1 MISLLTVIL
10 LLPVIAYG
18 LLHSN
23 TVQNYLAGYLTAY
36 ISNELNTEVRVG
48 GLDIRLFRSIVLE
61 DVYMADQD
69 GEPMLEVSK
78 MTASIQSLSLKN
90 RDLNLSD
97 LHFDDATL
105 LFYKNDDAPDYNF
118 RFFLDYFEDVDLHD
132 EVRERWDVT
141 CSSFRLSNAA
151 FHHTIDEDKGYVD
164 GFDYTDF
171 SIHDLHMVLN
181 DIHLNRN
188 RLGFELADLNYL
200 ESEGFQVDHV
210 SGSFT
215 LGLEEATVD
224 NFVFRS
230 KGSDLNF
237 DLMAEYG
244 PFQTVEDFLVEAEF
258 QVYMSPSQVD
268 LGDVAHFVEPLYG
281 LRDSISLGGDFYI
294 GDGGLS
300 GEAVS
305 LTFGEATSF
314 MGDIHIAD
322 LLDLPGSDIHME
334 IEDLHTILSDLYG
347 FSLPEGLKHDT
358 LPVPDYVAN
367 AGDLRFS
374 GNMNLSGGNIQTK
387 GRLRT
392 DIGDLVA
399 DVFFEKSDNGAY
411 FQYQGGLSA
420 HDFHVGR
427 LFDKPDQAG
436 EISMDIAVN
445 GEGFTLDE
453 LDMHVDGHIHS
464 LNLLDYEYQDVAIAG
479 DFVNQKF
486 QGDFTVNDPSVAL
499 EFNGMVDLEGAV
511 PEFDFEM
518 GLDNANLTRLN
529 VFQRDSLYDS
539 VVSARLKMNA
549 RASSLDD
556 LEGEIAITDV
566 VYEETASLWQG
577 RNGMPASYATDSIL
591 IRNRVWSEENQ
602 HFRVR
607 SDFLDADMYGHF
619 HFERFGSSLKRL
631 LYEYIPAMRP
641 AEEKMLTAR
650 DMPEQDLSFFVRLK
664 ETAPLS
670 DLFFPSFCIN
680 DGAWINGSLNTHNQ
694 YLELEGHADSLVFN
708 DNHFADFYFS
718 GNSEGN
724 SLFFSANSER
734 YILSERI
741 RMEQMEIESSV
752 SDNLMAFL
760 VKWGRED
767 DKMNNSGNLKGTT
780 TVLGPDHAEINFD
793 PSHAYI
799 DGERWQLN
807 VDNRIIIDDARLE
820 MHQLKAYQN
829 SQFVLVDGVLSENP
843 KDRMIVSFAGF
854 DVGYTDYLL
863 GDKKFDFGGK
873 MDGYVSFTGLYQSP
887 AFDADLYVNDFVF
900 NSKAVG
906 ELEATGTWSEEQE
919 GFRVEAEVTDPD
931 NPDSDTTPLVTH
943 GYFYPGKEDQ
953 NFDLDIIIDEMEM
966 AGWGRYLENFAR
978 DFNGRATGELR
989 LEGSWKRPELIGSA
1003 RFVEASLYVPY
1014 LNNSYSFTDDVFLG
1028 EDYFRFDDVVLTDPL
1043 GNTALLNGDIYHEGF
1058 SDFALDIR
1066 VRPDEM
1072 LIFNTGVSD
1081 NTMYYGEAFATGL
1094 AHFQGPTDDITLDI
1108 NARTNRG
1115 TRVMIPLDYSGE
1127 VGENRFITFVSG
1139 EEEKGGEQP
1148 LTPPEMSGD
1157 VRVNVDLE
1165 VTNDAFVELLFDA
1178 RFGDI
1183 ISGRG
1188 EGDLRLEVAADGSF
1202 DIYGDYVIEEGQY
1215 LFRLQN
1221 IINKQFRIES
1231 GSTIRWTGDINEA
1244 EVDLRAVYRLR
1255 TPLYDLFLSD
1265 EMQMES
1271 AEMYR
1276 QRMPVE
1282 TVLMLED
1289 QLLNPSISFDIDVS
1303 NGNENTRELIQRAI
1317 TTDQEMNRQVF
1328 SLLVLNRFMPPTFDQ
1343 YDTALGYGVGTT
1355 SSELLSNQL
1364 SNWLSQISSEFDI
1377 GVNYRPGDEVSS
1389 QELELALST
1398 QLFDDR
1404 VIIDGNFGV
1413 AGNRTAT
1420 GRAAQR
1426 TNQIIGDVN
1435 VEVMITPEG
1444 SLRVKAFNRSN
1455 TLDLINTNAPYTQ
1468 GIGLFYR
1475 REFDNLIDLFS
1486 RKREPEGI
1494 PGFIPPSA
1502 EEKGAF

>member
-1 MISLLTVIL
+1 MLAVIL

-18 LLHSN
+18 LLQSN
-23 TVQNYLAGYLTAY
+23 TVQNYLAGHITAY

-48 GLDIRLFRSIVLE
+48 GLDIRLFRSLVLE
-61 DVYMADQD
+61 DVYMADQH

-78 MTASIQSLSLKN
+78 MTVSIQSLSMKN

-97 LHFDDATL
+97 LHFEDAAL
-105 LFYKNDDAPDYNF
+105 LFYKNEDAPNYNF
-118 RFFLDYFEDVDLHD
+118 RFFLDYFEDVDLRD
-132 EVRERWDVT
+132 ESRERWDLT

-151 FHHTIDEDKGYVD
+151 FHYTIDEDKGHMD
-164 GFDYTDF
+164 GFNYTNF
-171 SIHDLHMVLN
+171 SVHDLHMVLN
-181 DIHLNRN
+181 DIRLNRN
-188 RLGFELADLNYL
+188 RLGFELADLKYM
-200 ESEGFQVDHV
+200 ESGGFQVDHV
-210 SGSFT
+210 SGLFT

-244 PFQTVEDFLVEAEF
+244 RFQTVEDFLTEAEF
-258 QVYMSPSQVD
+258 QVYMCPSQVD
-268 LGDVAHFVEPLYG
+268 LGDIAHFVEPLYG

-294 GDGGLS
+294 KNGGLS
-300 GEAVS
+300 GEAVR
-305 LTFGEATSF
+305 LTFGETTSF
-314 MGDIHIAD
+314 KGDIHIAD
-322 LLDLPGSDIHME
+322 LLDLPGSDIDME
-334 IEDLHTILSDLYG
+334 IEDLHTVLSDLYG

-358 LPVPDYVAN
+358 LPVPDYVSN
-367 AGDLRFS
+367 AGDLHFS
-374 GNMNLSGGNIQTK
+374 GNMNLSGGNIQTS

-399 DVFFEKSDNGAY
+399 DVFLEKSDNGAY
-411 FQYQGGLSA
+411 FQYQGDISA

-436 EISMDIAVN
+436 EVSMDVTVN

-453 LDMHVDGHIHS
+453 LDMHVDGRIHS
-464 LNLLDYEYQDVAIAG
+464 LNIFAYEYQDVEVAG
-479 DFVNQKF
+479 NFINQTF
-486 QGDFTVNDPSVAL
+486 QGDLAVNDPFVAL
-499 EFNGMVDLEGAV
+499 EFKGMVDLEGTV

-518 GLDNANLTRLN
+518 GVDHANLTRLN
-529 VFQRDSLYDS
+529 VYQRDSLYDS
-539 VVSARLKMNA
+539 VLSARLKMNA

-556 LEGEIAITDV
+556 LEGKIAITDV
-566 VYEETASLWQG
+566 VYEETASVWQS

-591 IRNRVWSEENQ
+591 IRNTVWGEENQ

-619 HFERFGSSLKRL
+619 HFEQFGSSLKRL
-631 LYEYIPAMRP
+631 LYDFIPALRSE
-641 AEEKMLTAR
+641 EEKTLATRNMS
-650 DMPEQDLSFFVRLK
+650 EQDLRFFVRLK
-664 ETAPLS
+664 ETALLS
-670 DLFFPSFCIN
+670 DLFFPSFRIN
-680 DGAWINGSLNTHNQ
+680 DGAWMNGSLNTQNR
-694 YLELEGHADSLVFN
+694 YLELEGHADSLVWN
-708 DNHFADFYFS
+708 DNHFAGFHLIGD
-718 GNSEGN
+718 SEGN
-724 SLFFSANSER
+724 NLFLSANSER
-734 YILSERI
+734 YVFAERI
-741 RMEQMEIESSV
+741 RMEQMQIESSL

-760 VKWGRED
+760 VKWGND
-767 DKMNNSGNLKGTT
+767 DDMMHNSGNLKGTT
-780 TVLGPDHAEINFD
+780 TVFGPNHAEVNFD

-820 MHQLKAYQN
+820 MHQLKVYQN
-829 SQFVLVDGVLSENP
+829 GQFLLFDGVLSKHPE
-843 KDRMIVSFAGF
+843 DRMIVSFAGF

-873 MDGYVSFTGLYQSP
+873 MDGYVSFTGLYQSL
-887 AFDADLYVNDFVF
+887 ALDADLHVNDFAF
-900 NSKAVG
+900 NSKVVG
-906 ELEATGTWSEEQE
+906 ELDATAIWSEEQD
-919 GFRVEAEVTDPD
+919 GFRVEAELTDPD
-931 NPDSDTTPLVTH
+931 DPDSDPKPLVTH
-943 GYFYPGKEDQ
+943 GYMYPGKKDQ
-953 NFDLDIIIDEMEM
+953 NFDLDINLVDMEM
-966 AGWGRYLENFAR
+966 ASFGRYFKNFSR
-978 DFNGRATGELR
+978 DFNGMATGQLR
-989 LEGSWKRPELIGSA
+989 MEGTWKQPELIGSA
-1003 RFVEASLYVPY
+1003 RFMEASLYVPY
-1014 LNNSYSFTDDVFLG
+1014 LNNSFSFTDEVFFG
-1028 EDYFRFDDVVLTDPL
+1028 EDYVRFDDLVLTDPL
-1043 GNTALLNGDIYHEGF
+1043 GNMALVNGDISHKGF
-1058 SDFALDIR
+1058 ADLALDIR
-1066 VRPDEM
+1066 VQPDEM
-1072 LIFNTGVSD
+1072 LIFNTGVS
-1081 NTMYYGEAFATGL
+1081 NNATYYGEAFATGL

-1108 NARTNRG
+1108 NARTNPG

-1127 VGENRFITFVSG
+1127 VRENRFITFVSG
-1139 EEEKGGEQP
+1139 EDEKGGEQP
-1148 LTPPEMSGD
+1148 LNPSEMSGD

-1188 EGDLRLEVAADGSF
+1188 EGDLRLEVAPDGGF

-1244 EVDLRAVYRLR
+1244 EIDLRAVYRLR

-1265 EMQMES
+1265 EMQVES
-1271 AEMYR
+1271 AEIYR

-1289 QLLNPSISFDIDVS
+1289 ELLDPSISFDIDIS

-1317 TTDQEMNRQVF
+1317 TTDQEMHRQVF
-1328 SLLVLNRFMPPTFDQ
+1328 SLLVLNRFMPATLDQ

-1377 GVNYRPGDEVSS
+1377 GVNYRPGDEISS

-1420 GRAAQR
+1420 GRATQR

-1435 VEVMITPEG
+1435 LEVMITPEG
-1444 SLRVKAFNRSN
+1444 RFRVKAFNRSN
-1455 TLDLINTNAPYTQ
+1455 TIDLLNTNAPYTQ
-1468 GIGLFYR
+1468 GIGVFYR
-1475 REFDNLIDLFS
+1475 REFDNLFELFS
-1486 RKREPEGI
+1486 RKEEQEGI
-1494 PGFIPPSA
+1494 PGFIPPSG
-1502 EEKGAF
+1502 ENQGAF